1 MPLLISTGKRE
12 KAKLQNF
19 MGQSKCF
26 DENLMKVK
34 LKHKHCVEDAN
45 RMNTKTRQ
53 RFVVCLKGAHIQCF
67 YEADPNALYPYLD
80 RERGIG

>member
-26 DENLMKVK
+26 DENIMKVK

-45 RMNTKTRQ
+45 RMKIFQKGKCFYCNTKKHR
-53 RFVVCLKGAHIQCF
+53 RFVVCLKGEHVQ
-67 YEADPNALYPYLD
+67 
-80 RERGIG
+80 

>member
-45 RMNTKTRQ
+45 RMNIFQKESVLIAIQ
-53 RFVVCLKGAHIQCF
+53 RYAEDLSSV
-67 YEADPNALYPYLD
+67 
-80 RERGIG
+80 